1 MRKTNDDYLNNLKTE
16 LEKGNNL
23 IDYFITIGIN
33 EEIIFN
39 NFLYENDVAT
49 LNASELI
56 KPEILTK
63 FPPLEKKNV
72 IVDENIIR
80 VIMFIFISLHF
91 VILTIIYSFLL
102 KRLNELNLQKRFNEK
117 FPSNF
122 GFLKKFKKKK
132 KNFLIFFY

>member
-122 GFLKKFKKKK
+122 GFLKKRKK
-132 KNFLIFFY
+132 IF